1 MSAATR
7 AHRVFPFSFVVLAA
21 ACASGGGLRMSDV
34 TPEQIPALESQ
45 QAAHPGDPVV
55 LARLGVAYYKAAR
68 YPDARAALDSAVAGD
83 PRSGLAAIYLG
94 MTTEELGDFTAAR
107 TAYEHYV
114 EIARSSDLRNV
125 ARQRL
130 SLIGR
135 RELEYQARQ
144 ALAQEATL
152 SQQPPEANTVA
163 VMPFSYTG
171 TNEQIQPLT
180 RGLAQLVITDLAKS
194 RQIRVLERERMQTML
209 EEMRLSAEGRA
220 DPQSA
225 VRSGRLLRAARVV
238 QGSLAERGDELRVDA
253 AVVDVGTAG
262 VTASAGTQDQLNRL
276 FDLEKELV
284 LSIFNNLGIQL
295 TDAEREAI
303 NQRPTQNIQAF
314 LAYSQGLEAQ
324 DRGDFLQAQQFF
336 NQATQLDPGF
346 QAAAQSASQASDLG
360 VAATQTTT
368 DVEATVV
375 QNEAQETGPAAPSDV
390 QSTALQN
397 GANSVAPTTTAQEL
411 AQTQQVAPSQP
422 TGNRDNTAETTGEG
436 TRTTGTVVIIIR
448 RP

>member
-7 AHRVFPFSFVVLAA
+7 ARRVFPFSFVVLAA
-21 ACASGGGLRMSDV
+21 GCAGGGGLRMSDV

-135 RELEYQARQ
+135 RELEYEARQ

-194 RQIRVLERERMQTML
+194 RQVRVLERERMQTML

-238 QGSLAERGDELRVDA
+238 QGAIAERGDQLRVDA

-284 LSIFNNLGIQL
+284 LSIFTNLGIQL

-314 LAYSQGLEAQ
+314 LAYSQGLEAS
-324 DRGDFLQAQQFF
+324 DRGDFLAAQQFYTQAQQI
-336 NQATQLDPGF
+336 DPNF

-360 VAATQTTT
+360 VAAAQTTT
-368 DVEATVV
+368 DVEQTVV
-375 QNEAQETGPAAPSDV
+375 QNEAQETAAPAGGDA
-390 QSTALQN
+390 QATALQN

-411 AQTQQVAPSQP
+411 AQTQQAAPSQP
-422 TGNRDNTAETTGEG
+422 PGNRDNTGEATGEG

>member
-225 VRSGRLLRAARVV
+225 VRSGRLLSAARVV
-238 QGSLAERGDELRVDA
+238 QGSFAERGDQLRVDA

-284 LSIFNNLGIQL
+284 LSIFTNLGIQL

-314 LAYSQGLEAQ
+314 LAYSQGLEAS
-324 DRGDFLQAQQFF
+324 DRGDFLAAQQFYTQAQQI
-336 NQATQLDPGF
+336 DPNF

-360 VAATQTTT
+360 VSATQTTG
-368 DVEATVV
+368 DVEAAVV
-375 QNEAQETGPAAPSDV
+375 QNEAQEAGAAPPADATA
-390 QSTALQN
+390 TALQN
-397 GANSVAPTTTAQEL
+397 GANSVAPTTTAQTATE
-411 AQTQQVAPSQP
+411 TQQVGSQP
-422 TGNRDNTAETTGEG
+422 PGNRDNTGEATGEG